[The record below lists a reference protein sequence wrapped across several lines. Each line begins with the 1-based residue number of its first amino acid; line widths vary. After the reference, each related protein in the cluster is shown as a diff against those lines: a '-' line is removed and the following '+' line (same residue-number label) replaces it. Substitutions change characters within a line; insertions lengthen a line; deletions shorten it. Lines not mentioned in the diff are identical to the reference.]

1 MNIHKIISIR
11 NISFLC
17 NKFKNWLD
25 SFIFGIDDLPYRWQ
39 LQLFFFFF
47 LLWVLQSRLLRYYHC
62 CLRQKHDSLNVVYF
76 LRMFLALLT
85 LDYGNYSLEALNIS
99 NVMRDSYFENRTRT
113 YFTHTHI
120 CVCELGGCITQLSNI
135 HTYTL
140 YNTEVIYDTCAY
152 SPGVWCSSQNESC
165 RFECWRITI
174 FLGGIPLLRPIKE
187 LRRKDTLATPCT
199 SANIVYN
206 IYILYNSYIY
216 IYIVYI

>member
-39 LQLFFFFF
+39 LQVFFFFF

-120 CVCELGGCITQLSNI
+120 CVCELGGGASLSYLIYTHILCIILRWFTIHAHILLVCGAQAKMKAAVSN
-135 HTYTL
+135 
-140 YNTEVIYDTCAY
+140 VDA
-152 SPGVWCSSQNESC
+152 SQSS
-165 RFECWRITI
+165 
-174 FLGGIPLLRPIKE
+174 
-187 LRRKDTLATPCT
+187 
-199 SANIVYN
+199 
-206 IYILYNSYIY
+206 
-216 IYIVYI
+216 